1 MEISVIRITRDK
13 LKALVDVAHAMETDV
28 PNEVY
33 LMLAN
38 YIKNDESFMFAVKD
52 IMDGSYL
59 FHGSIHKGHLQIP
72 AEMKGAILYGKAM
85 AYFTDALTT
94 KMQDLSKNVKFTYK
108 TLRANQAWFH
118 PVFVAALLE
127 EFGAP
132 FDKVIEWKEKNLT
145 SECAASPRP
154 TPIATPAESTW
165 PLVAQAA

>member
-1 MEISVIRITRDK
+1 MPAGFVHGD
-13 LKALVDVAHAMETDV
+13 D
-28 PNEVY
+28 
-33 LMLAN
+33 
-38 YIKNDESFMFAVKD
+38 SFMFAVTEV
-52 IMDGSYL
+52 MDDAFMY
-59 FHGSIHKGHLQIP
+59 HGSIFKGHLQIP
-72 AEMKGAILYGKAM
+72 TEMKGAILYGKAM

-118 PVFVAALLE
+118 PLFVATLLE

-154 TPIATPAESTW
+154 TPIARRAESTW
-165 PLVAQAA
+165 PPVAQAA